1 MVLTQNN
8 WIVWVNTLI
17 VSCSEFLPEASF
29 GLRVLSLPASVC
41 LCVRVSMCV
50 CVNHGLVRTITHH
63 SFKLESLKFGTKV
76 QKTWVKVPIVF
87 GDDGPWPSWSKLTW
101 KSNFTSFWAYPSHNS
116 SAVQA
121 RITKFRPKM
130 HLSTVE
136 IPVYFGQDWFWSS
149 PSFSI
154 LKPIFLP
161 NLFAL
166 CLYYI

>member
-1 MVLTQNN
+1 MRQRTVP
-8 WIVWVNTLI
+8 
-17 VSCSEFLPEASF
+17 SFLPEASF

-41 LCVRVSMCV
+41 LCVRVSVCV

-63 SFKLESLKFGTKV
+63 SFKLESPNLEQRCKRPRLRSLLF
-76 QKTWVKVPIVF
+76 F
-87 GDDGPWPSWSKLTW
+87 FW
-101 KSNFTSFWAYPSHNS
+101 KSNFTPFWACPPHNS

-121 RITKFRPKM
+121 RITKFGPKM
-130 HLSTVE
+130 HLSIVK
-136 IPVYFGQDWFWSS
+136 IPINLGQDWFRSS
-149 PSFSI
+149 PSSSI